1 MLIGFPP
8 IFMADTK
15 VIYGYNF
22 AAALTC
28 RKKNLSKV
36 NHCSKGY
43 LFCLDFDS
51 IDRLSTT

>member
-15 VIYGYNF
+15 IIYGYNF

-28 RKKNLSKV
+28 RKKKLVQSKPLQQR
-36 NHCSKGY
+36 
-43 LFCLDFDS
+43 LFVLFGF
-51 IDRLSTT
+51 